1 MKKVIS
7 FALVLVLIMSL
18 SVVAFAAGSTKPAPS
33 NAGYTT
39 RTVAAAGNGVGL
51 YDKNG
56 KLVATVPAADVL
68 NVPVGQA
75 NKLSDADKE
84 AFLAAYEDAKAVENK
99 VVKYF
104 FWFDVPEQYKTADV
118 AYALYNFTCT
128 GENVEVT
135 VNGNPMEVE
144 SLGGISYAAKLTE
157 FGAVAILCD

>member
-7 FALVLVLIMSL
+7 FALVLVLVLSH
-18 SVVAFAAGSTKPAPS
+18 SVVAFAAGSPKTTPAS
-33 NAGYTT
+33 AGYTT
-39 RTVAAAGNGVGL
+39 RAVAAAGNGVGL
-51 YDKNG
+51 YDKDD

-75 NKLSDADKE
+75 NKLADADKD

-104 FWFDVPEQYKTADV
+104 FWFDVAEQYKTPDV

-128 GENVEVT
+128 GENVQVT